1 MDWGRERE
9 RKRKQLTVWWNGM
22 IIVSEWVKKKMKCKS
37 SIMGIERRRW
47 FACLFVCGL
56 VGGCTCWT
64 VRSLLK
70 FFPLYQKY
78 YSSMLSQH
86 SFISGLNFFP
96 IFGTFGT
103 HIFKIPFPIIKRS
116 FSFSIHMLFVMHLN
130 KYLGERSPNAFFNVS
145 KFESLVFTVT
155 NPLWFNVW
163 ARTLP
168 LNCI

>member
-1 MDWGRERE
+1 MVERYDNCE
-9 RKRKQLTVWWNGM
+9 W
-22 IIVSEWVKKKMKCKS
+22 VSEEEDEVQVKYHGYREGVGS
-37 SIMGIERRRW
+37 LV
-47 FACLFVCGL
+47 CLCVALWAVVPAGL
-56 VGGCTCWT
+56 SVLFWN
-64 VRSLLK
+64 
-70 FFPLYQKY
+70 FFLSTN
-78 YSSMLSQH
+78 SSMLSQH

-145 KFESLVFTVT
+145 KFEFLVFTVT